1 MPSSSFSLSGLD
13 RSNLREQAARSL
25 RQAITTGK
33 IPQGKHLV
41 ETELSEALRISRG
54 TLREAFRQLQQEGLV
69 VADSRGRLK
78 VRHLAVKEI
87 FEIFQVRAVLESLAA
102 EIISA
107 DERRDPTVEALR
119 RKVSAMTAA
128 HREGLD
134 ASIETDL
141 DFHRFLVHS
150 AGNSALTHQWDSL
163 EGSIRMCIMY
173 GGVERAVRNMTPERH
188 YDIVDAIGTGNS
200 EQARYVIRKHMEIA
214 AETLARADA
223 GRAVDQAP

>member
-1 MPSSSFSLSGLD
+1 MTSSPFSLSGLD
-13 RSNLREQAARSL
+13 RSNLREQAASAL
-25 RQAITTGK
+25 RKAITTGD

-41 ETELSEALRISRG
+41 ETELSEALGISRG

-69 VADSRGRLK
+69 VGDNRGRLT

-87 FEIFQVRAVLESLAA
+87 FEIFQVRSALESLAA
-102 EIISA
+102 EIISSNGHREPVIE
-107 DERRDPTVEALR
+107 DLR
-119 RKVSAMTAA
+119 QKVSAMAAA
-128 HREGLD
+128 HAEGLD

-141 DFHRFLVHS
+141 DFHRALVHS

-188 YDIVDAIGTGNS
+188 YDIVNAIETGDAD
-200 EQARYVIRKHMEIA
+200 QARRVIRRHMDIA
-214 AETLARADA
+214 AETLASAEA
-223 GRAVDQAP
+223 EESAEQLG